1 MKTTIPETGEL
12 WVNCPVC
19 GNKIMRAEFA
29 SCVEKCDVCGS
40 VLRICATKRFVTTI
54 VKDENEALI
63 EILHRYHKEL
73 LGLAI
78 EAY

>member
-1 MKTTIPETGEL
+1 MDYDEL
-12 WVNCPVC
+12 SSLSKEFDKDLMLKLIQR
-19 GNKIMRAEFA
+19 GGFIFFLDGYDEISLSDKI
-29 SCVEKCDVCGS
+29 
-40 VLRICATKRFVTTI
+40 I